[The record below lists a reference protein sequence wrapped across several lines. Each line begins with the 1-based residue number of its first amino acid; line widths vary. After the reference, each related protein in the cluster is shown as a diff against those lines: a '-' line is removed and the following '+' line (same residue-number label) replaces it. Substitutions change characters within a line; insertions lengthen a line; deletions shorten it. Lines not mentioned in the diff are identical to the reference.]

1 MIQAKGSDL
10 FKNWWLLT
18 LNGVAAI
25 LFGITAIFLPEIT
38 LLVLINYFGIMAV
51 FLGMFFILGG
61 IYYRK
66 KNKLWRFWIYE
77 GNLNFII
84 GLVIL
89 FNPRL
94 TIEIFIILVALW
106 AILTGFA
113 QLISAIKLKEF
124 VPKRTLYL
132 VNGIIGIVFGSIII
146 FSDMD
151 YRALALVLGFYAII
165 EGVFCIVISFVM
177 KNISKIIAETTTETF
192 HYTHSQ

>member
-18 LNGVAAI
+18 INGIAAI
-25 LFGITAIFLPEIT
+25 VFGIAAIFLPEIT
-38 LLVLINYFGIMAV
+38 LLILINYFGILAV

-66 KNKLWRFWIYE
+66 KNTLWRFWIYE

-84 GLVIL
+84 GLIIL

-94 TIEIFIILVALW
+94 TIDTFVVLVALW
-106 AILTGFA
+106 AVFTGFA
-113 QLISAIKLKEF
+113 QLISAIKLKAF
-124 VPKRTLYL
+124 VPKRILYF
-132 VNGIIGIVFGSIII
+132 VNGIIGVIFGGILI
-146 FSDMD
+146 FSKMD
-151 YRALALVLGFYAII
+151 YQALALVLGFFAIV
-165 EGVFCIVISFVM
+165 EGVFSIVISFVM
-177 KNISKIIAETTTETF
+177 RSISKNIEQTTTETF